1 MTTAAAGA
9 EKIVWRNTGHCTICG
24 GPSEFIARHPWFRDY
39 YLCSRCGT
47 CPRQR
52 ATVYFLNQLRPNWR
66 QAVVHESSPCIDYFA
81 RQCPGYTASFFDE
94 KQPLG
99 SKIGVGAPI
108 SPLLAETQCEN
119 LEKLTFND
127 GTFDIV
133 ITQDVMEHVFR
144 PDLVFAEV
152 MRVLKPGGL
161 YLFTA
166 PKHKTIFNSY
176 PRALLQEGK
185 VVHLRPP
192 MYHGN
197 PIGDGSLVTWD
208 YGTDF
213 DDLIMRWSGYVAST
227 YIIRDRHLGID
238 GEFLEVFAVTR
249 DQANEANVQN
259 R

>member
-1 MTTAAAGA
+1 MTTAQGA
-9 EKIVWRNTGHCTICG
+9 EKVVWRNAGHCVLCG
-24 GPSEFIARHPWFRDY
+24 GDTEFIARHEWFRDF

-52 ATVYFLNQLRPNWR
+52 AMVHFLNQLRPNWR
-66 QAVVHESSPCIDYFA
+66 QMTIHESSPCIDYYA
-81 RQCPGYTASFFDE
+81 HQCPGYSVSFYDE
-94 KQPLG
+94 KTPLG
-99 SKIGVGAPI
+99 AKTSAGAPM
-108 SPLLAETQCEN
+108 SRHFADARCEN
-119 LEKLTFND
+119 LEKMTFKD
-127 GTFDIV
+127 GTFDIFL
-133 ITQDVMEHVFR
+133 TQDVMEHVFR

-166 PKHKTIFNSY
+166 PKHKTILNSY
-176 PRALLQEGK
+176 PRALIENGN

-213 DDLIMRWSGYVAST
+213 DDLIMQWSGYLVST
-227 YIIRDRHLGID
+227 HIIRDRNLGID
-238 GEFLEVFAVTR
+238 GEFLEVFAILKDEGDVIR
-249 DQANEANVQN
+249 G